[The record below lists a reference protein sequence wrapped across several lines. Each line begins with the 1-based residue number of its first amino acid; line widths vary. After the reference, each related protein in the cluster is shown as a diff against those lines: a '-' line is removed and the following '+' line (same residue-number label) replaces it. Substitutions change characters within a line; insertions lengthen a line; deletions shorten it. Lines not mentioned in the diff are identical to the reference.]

1 MCFGKLLILR
11 KLKVKRTDFWD
22 TFYTT
27 AIYKCG
33 YILICI
39 LYCVHLSGLKQTS
52 KYILIKF

>member
-33 YILICI
+33 YIFV
-39 LYCVHLSGLKQTS
+39 Y
-52 KYILIKF
+52 YIVFIYQA